1 MKIVGDTITIP
12 DHFFVTGERVT
23 YNSAGL
29 STTDKIG
36 IALTSFPEIGITTS
50 FIPDEGLFVVKVD
63 DETIQARSAE
73 DALKAV
79 PNTLEFTSVG
89 VGNSHKFIATNQ
101 NPKVLIALDNIIQS
115 PIVSLL
121 YFNNFDPKCS
131 NNR

>member
-1 MKIVGDTITIP
+1 MLGDLSQSSMYFSPVFEKIFDGSDSSIVKIVGDTITIP

-36 IALTSFPEIGITTS
+36 IALTTFPETGITTS

-63 DETIQARSAE
+63 DETIQLARSAE

-79 PNTLEFTSVG
+79 PNTLEFTSIG
-89 VGNSHKFIATNQ
+89 SWQ
-101 NPKVLIALDNIIQS
+101 LS
-115 PIVSLL
+115 
-121 YFNNFDPKCS
+121 
-131 NNR
+131 